1 MLPSSRARSSDRVRR
16 VQPIRRRRAT
26 PKVPGGRESHCQ
38 ALEFQLKVS
47 SSERLTVQ
55 FLNTGSAQTKVQ
67 KIIEMKQTP
76 KGQTAKLL

>member
-16 VQPIRRRRAT
+16 VQPIRRRRVT

-47 SSERLTVQ
+47 SSERLNV
-55 FLNTGSAQTKVQ
+55 
-67 KIIEMKQTP
+67 
-76 KGQTAKLL
+76 